1 MLVQKAGI
9 LLRTPK
15 KNIVLQLLVLF
26 RAMSPGS
33 YITCLLTLFVVLV
46 LVPNTHELQLSQAWS
61 LLGIQ
66 RLVNYP
72 SVLSN
77 WSTNTDFCNA
87 DPNPYLTVVCYE
99 ESVTQLHIRG
109 SENSPPLPRSFSI
122 DSFFTTLSRLPNLT
136 VLSLTSLGLWGPL
149 PAKISR
155 LSSLEI
161 VNMSSNYLYGTI
173 IQQVFSLNNLQ
184 TLILDHNM
192 FSGRVPDAIS
202 KLHLLAVLS
211 LRNNTFS
218 GPLPKSFSVLESLR
232 VLVLSSN
239 SLSGDLPDLSR
250 LTNLQVLNLENNYL
264 GPNFPRLGRK
274 VASIML
280 SKNMFGGGLPANLS
294 SYYLLEQLDVSFNRF
309 VGPFLPSLLSLPS
322 IRYLNI
328 AGNRFTGMLFQ
339 NMTCN
344 DDLMF
349 VDLSSN
355 LLSGKLPTCLTSDSK
370 NKVVLYS
377 SNCLKI
383 KDHSQHPSS
392 FCQTQA
398 LAVGILPH
406 KEMRVS
412 GGRTAMV
419 VGAATGIVVSVF
431 LLGLAVFSVLRKINI
446 KRAMKKP
453 PRRIVE
459 HASNGYP
466 PKLLADARYI
476 YQTMKL
482 GALGIPSY
490 RSFSL
495 EELEAATNNFET
507 SSLMGEGSHGQLY
520 RGELKD
526 GSLVAIRCLKLKKS
540 QNSQNFNH
548 HIELISKLRYH
559 HLVSALGHCFEY
571 HPDDSS
577 VSRLFL
583 IFEYVTNGTLR
594 SNISVEGHKL
604 TWIQRISTA
613 IGVVKG
619 IQFLHGG
626 IIPGLFANDLKIT
639 NILLDQNLTAKIS
652 SYNLPVLA
660 ENMKAMVLAG
670 SSSSG
675 SNEPGGR
682 TKHLDTIDIYDFGVI
697 LLEIV
702 SGRPII
708 STNEL
713 AIMKDELQENIVADG
728 TARRSIVDPIISRQC
743 CDESLKVVM
752 EICLRCL
759 SEEPTQRPSVEDVL
773 WNLKFAA
780 QVQESWRGDSQS
792 SEESPLSPS
801 QPPQSP
807 IILN

>member
-1 MLVQKAGI
+1 MRLCRRRQEWLSMLGCRSFNPNPKWLSDRGWIASFGSESDPIGVQSCVPSTIDQGQFRQYKYRHCHDEGGRGGESHKGERMTWHGRESATLRREKKEGGFCRHPPSAPGHFQLGFPRSFGVFPVQSTRDGERTRGGKRKASPILVQKAGI
-9 LLRTPK
+9 LLGAPK

-26 RAMSPGS
+26 WEMSPGS

-46 LVPNTHELQLSQAWS
+46 LVPNTHELQSSQAWS
-61 LLGIQ
+61 LLRIQ
-66 RLVNYP
+66 RLLNYP

-99 ESVTQLHIRG
+99 DNITQLHISG

-122 DSFFTTLSRLPNLT
+122 DSFFTTLTRLPNLK

-161 VNMSSNYLYGTI
+161 VNMSSNYLYGAI
-173 IQQVFSLNNLQ
+173 SQQVFSLNNLQ

-211 LRNNTFS
+211 LRNNTFH
-218 GPLPKSFSVLESLR
+218 GRLPKSFSVLESLR

-239 SLSGDLPDLSR
+239 SLSGDLPDLSC

-264 GPNFPRLGRK
+264 GPNFPHLGRK

-294 SYYLLEQLDVSFNRF
+294 SYYLLEQMDVSFNRF

-355 LLSGKLPTCLTSDSK
+355 LLSGKLPTCLTSDPK

-377 SNCLKI
+377 SNCLRI

-406 KEMRVS
+406 KQMRVS
-412 GGRTAMV
+412 GGITAMA
-419 VGAATGIVVSVF
+419 VGAAGGIVISVF
-431 LLGLAVFSVLRKINI
+431 LVGLAVFFVLRKINI

-466 PKLLADARYI
+466 PKLLADAS
-476 YQTMKL
+476 
-482 GALGIPSY
+482 IPSVPA
-490 RSFSL
+490 SL
-495 EELEAATNNFET
+495 
-507 SSLMGEGSHGQLY
+507 
-520 RGELKD
+520 
-526 GSLVAIRCLKLKKS
+526 I
-540 QNSQNFNH
+540 
-548 HIELISKLRYH
+548 
-559 HLVSALGHCFEY
+559 
-571 HPDDSS
+571 
-577 VSRLFL
+577 LF
-583 IFEYVTNGTLR
+583 I
-594 SNISVEGHKL
+594 
-604 TWIQRISTA
+604 
-613 IGVVKG
+613 
-619 IQFLHGG
+619 
-626 IIPGLFANDLKIT
+626 LF
-639 NILLDQNLTAKIS
+639 
-652 SYNLPVLA
+652 
-660 ENMKAMVLAG
+660 
-670 SSSSG
+670 
-675 SNEPGGR
+675 
-682 TKHLDTIDIYDFGVI
+682 
-697 LLEIV
+697 
-702 SGRPII
+702 
-708 STNEL
+708 
-713 AIMKDELQENIVADG
+713 
-728 TARRSIVDPIISRQC
+728 
-743 CDESLKVVM
+743 
-752 EICLRCL
+752 
-759 SEEPTQRPSVEDVL
+759 
-773 WNLKFAA
+773 
-780 QVQESWRGDSQS
+780 
-792 SEESPLSPS
+792 
-801 QPPQSP
+801 
-807 IILN
+807 

>member
-1 MLVQKAGI
+1 
-9 LLRTPK
+9 
-15 KNIVLQLLVLF
+15 
-26 RAMSPGS
+26 MSPGS
-33 YITCLLTLFVVLV
+33 YIACLLTLFVVLV
-46 LVPNTHELQLSQAWS
+46 LVPNTNELQSSEAWS
-61 LLGIQ
+61 LLRIQ
-66 RLVNYP
+66 RLLNYP

-99 ESVTQLHIRG
+99 DSITQLHISG

-122 DSFFTTLSRLPNLT
+122 DSFFTTLTRLPNLK

-161 VNMSSNYLYGTI
+161 VNMSSNYLYGAI
-173 IQQVFSLNNLQ
+173 IQQVFSLDNLQ

-280 SKNMFGGGLPANLS
+280 SKNMFGGGFPANLS

-328 AGNRFTGMLFQ
+328 AGNRFTGMLFR

-370 NKVVLYS
+370 NKVFLYS
-377 SNCLKI
+377 SNCLRI

-398 LAVGILPH
+398 LAAGILPH

-412 GGRTAMV
+412 GGRTAMA
-419 VGAATGIVVSVF
+419 VGAAGGIVVSVS
-431 LLGLAVFSVLRKINI
+431 LVGLAVFFVLRRINI
-446 KRAMKKP
+446 KRPMKKP

-507 SSLMGEGSHGQLY
+507 SSLMGKGSHGQLY
-520 RGELKD
+520 RGKLKD
-526 GSLVAIRCLKLKKS
+526 GSLLAIRCLKLKKS

-604 TWIQRISTA
+604 TWMQRISTA
-613 IGVVKG
+613 IGVAKG

-639 NILLDQNLTAKIS
+639 NILLDQNLIAKIS

-675 SNEPGGR
+675 SNLLGER

-713 AIMKDELQENIVADG
+713 DIMKDELQENIVADG
-728 TARRSIVDPIISRQC
+728 TARRSIVDPVISRQC

-773 WNLKFAA
+773 WNLQFAA
-780 QVQESWRGDSQS
+780 QVQESWRGDSQR
-792 SEESPLSPS
+792 SEESSLSPS